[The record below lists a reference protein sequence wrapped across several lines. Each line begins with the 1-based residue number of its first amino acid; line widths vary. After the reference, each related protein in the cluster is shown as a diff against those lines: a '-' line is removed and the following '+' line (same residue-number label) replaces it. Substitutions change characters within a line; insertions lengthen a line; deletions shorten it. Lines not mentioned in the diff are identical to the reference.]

1 MEVRP
6 VTPAEFR
13 ATEELTREAFWNHF
27 QPGADEH
34 FIAHSLRKSQDYV
47 PELDLV
53 ASIDGQLVGSIVYS
67 KAKIV
72 TNDGRTL
79 DVLTF
84 GPLGVLPAFRR
95 QGLAAELVKQSLRRA
110 QEMGCRAV
118 VIQGDPRF
126 YGRLGFRCGERYDLM
141 TRERQWSVGLMAYPL
156 YEGALDGCGG
166 VFEESEAF
174 AVSPE
179 ELEEFDKS
187 FPTKEK
193 GESEFQK
200 EFQVLLTLSYAKDP
214 KYDL

>member
-1 MEVRP
+1 MLMFP
-6 VTPAEFR
+6 R
-13 ATEELTREAFWNHF
+13 APES
-27 QPGADEH
+27 G
-34 FIAHSLRKSQDYV
+34 SKSDYV

-72 TNDGRTL
+72 TNDG
-79 DVLTF
+79 
-84 GPLGVLPAFRR
+84 
-95 QGLAAELVKQSLRRA
+95 LAAELVKQSLRRA

-118 VIQGDPRF
+118 VIQGRPDRGDPRF

-179 ELEEFDKS
+179 EKRSDD
-187 FPTKEK
+187 
-193 GESEFQK
+193 G
-200 EFQVLLTLSYAKDP
+200 AI
-214 KYDL
+214 

>member
-1 MEVRP
+1 M
-6 VTPAEFR
+6 TPAEFR